1 MTEKTPWTQRANKE
15 VAATLSTGAGTHGK
29 GSIPSAQA
37 DLLDLNS
44 TSIKPAVFLLL
55 FLHFF
60 KVLKQTNK
68 NNLVPG
74 SYWKRKFQ
82 SCILST
88 TKEVFRMAV
97 SVLSIAD
104 LRLTGVRAGRQAGF
118 RFWQSSLCLCCDRMA
133 AVWDGRT
140 DLLSSTREQWD
151 SLLVAYVSA
160 PACVRRSLRCQH
172 SPRGMNI
179 LSLMFLGTTLL
190 RLWSVQSPVMLNF
203 HLCSHL
209 SAWTWPVIEG
219 GQSR

>member
-1 MTEKTPWTQRANKE
+1 MTEKTPWTQRANKRWRQPF
-15 VAATLSTGAGTHGK
+15 LGAGTHGK

-74 SYWKRKFQ
+74 SYWKEN
-82 SCILST
+82 SNLSFCPRP
-88 TKEVFRMAV
+88 KRCSEWQCP
-97 SVLSIAD
+97 VLSIAD
-104 LRLTGVRAGRQAGF
+104 LRLTVRAGRQAGF

-140 DLLSSTREQWD
+140 DLLSSTREQWWD

-160 PACVRRSLRCQH
+160 PACVRRSLGVSILRENEEH
-172 SPRGMNI
+172 SE
-179 LSLMFLGTTLL
+179 LYVLGWHFSWLI
-190 RLWSVQSPVMLNF
+190 V
-203 HLCSHL
+203 SHL
-209 SAWTWPVIEG
+209 SC
-219 GQSR
+219 